1 MARLEWH
8 GVRLMLGT
16 LVLGEVREAGMM
28 SGNLASYTLA
38 GGFPVTVGSSGR
50 WKDTNASARLA
61 CAKDV
66 EKALRDAGVE
76 VEL

>member
-28 SGNLASYTLA
+28 AGNIATYTLP
-38 GGFPVTVGSSGR
+38 GQMPVTVGSSGTF
-50 WKDTNASARLA
+50 KATNAAARTA
-61 CAKDV
+61 CAEAV

-76 VEL
+76 VVL